1 MKHLQIFYC
10 FPVLKEEGFLQQKR
24 ARALS
29 LSLSQKLLGVKPQ
42 ILELP
47 SSSQALLQLFTGEIY
62 THHIYLHVQ
71 NHSAWFKSAT
81 DTPSLILQIG
91 QSFLAKSKS
100 CPQHYEGIKRFLE
113 AHRTNLLKSWVTY
126 SIHTRL
132 GQWNHTP
139 STHSLSA
146 MSDRHMKSILQGSVP
161 LPLGPNS
168 PPSPCHHRKPSPF
181 SFFPAKWPLGCYIWS
196 VTYLK
201 PKACGLLGGKGIYC
215 LLYCLPPHTI
225 TRPFFLWC

>member
-24 ARALS
+24 A

-81 DTPSLILQIG
+81 DTPSLILQIC
-91 QSFLAKSKS
+91 QSFLAKK
-100 CPQHYEGIKRFLE
+100 
-113 AHRTNLLKSWVTY
+113 
-126 SIHTRL
+126 
-132 GQWNHTP
+132 
-139 STHSLSA
+139 
-146 MSDRHMKSILQGSVP
+146 
-161 LPLGPNS
+161 
-168 PPSPCHHRKPSPF
+168 
-181 SFFPAKWPLGCYIWS
+181 
-196 VTYLK
+196 
-201 PKACGLLGGKGIYC
+201 
-215 LLYCLPPHTI
+215 
-225 TRPFFLWC
+225 